1 MNPPSTPVDP
11 KAPILTNTA
20 LPLGGLWSAIF
31 PETKAEPVAEV
42 VADVAAEV
50 AEPVVIEEAPQEETV
65 AEVIADVAAEV
76 AEPVVIEETQQEETV
91 AEAVVE
97 AVEGLVLGG
106 FNRISVVII

>member
-11 KAPILTNTA
+11 KAPMLTNAA

-42 VADVAAEV
+42 VAEV
-50 AEPVVIEEAPQEETV
+50 AEPA
-65 AEVIADVAAEV
+65 
-76 AEPVVIEETQQEETV
+76 VIEETSQEETV

-97 AVEGLVLGG
+97 AVEGLVLDLK
-106 FNRISVVII
+106 

>member
-11 KAPILTNTA
+11 KAPFLTNTA

-42 VADVAAEV
+42 VAEV
-50 AEPVVIEEAPQEETV
+50 AEPA
-65 AEVIADVAAEV
+65 
-76 AEPVVIEETQQEETV
+76 VIEETSQETV

-97 AVEGLVLGG
+97 AVEGLVLD
-106 FNRISVVII
+106 FEIECPWLLVIIYYVFDRFILVI